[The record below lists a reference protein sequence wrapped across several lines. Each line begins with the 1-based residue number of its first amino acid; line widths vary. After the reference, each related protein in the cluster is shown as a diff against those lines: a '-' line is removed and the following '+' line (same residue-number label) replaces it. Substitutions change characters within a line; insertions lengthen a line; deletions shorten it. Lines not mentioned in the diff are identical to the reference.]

1 MNAMVLAAG
10 LGTRLAVDSHS
21 PKGFGAGG
29 GSADFKRVIENLREQ
44 GFDRIVVN
52 VHHFAG
58 QVVQFLNEHDFGIE
72 VMVSDETGCLLD
84 TVADC

>member
-1 MNAMVLAAG
+1 MLQ
-10 LGTRLAVDSHS
+10 
-21 PKGFGAGG
+21 
-29 GSADFKRVIENLREQ
+29 RVIENLREQ

-72 VMVSDETGCLLD
+72 VMVSDETGVLPARHRWRIAECEGAFKAGD
-84 TVADC
+84 RAGSNTQHRYNKQC